1 MIPKHEKNK
10 VKGNIYMSKQMRKN
24 AEDLNLNIL
33 QKTKRM
39 LRVGEMI
46 FPKEEHTPWLSST
59 NGQPWKQIYK

>member
-1 MIPKHEKNK
+1 MIPKHEKSK

-33 QKTKRM
+33 QETKRM

-46 FPKEEHTPWLSST
+46 FPMEEHTP
-59 NGQPWKQIYK
+59 